1 MNNKTIS
8 FAFYLKYQRMKTL
21 FFSAFILFT
30 LNIQAQQK
38 TEVVLASYNEPM
50 VFTKRVV
57 LNEFAGSSVGWF
69 TISGTSTAT
78 DLSAIE
84 KASIRMGMPI
94 VFANQKFE
102 RNRLTYCELLFS
114 SEGKQQVL
122 TFGSDDLKL
131 LPLKLLL
138 KQQKEKEEPV
148 KMLLIKDNKN
158 DRNSESSEKIYYVS

>member
-1 MNNKTIS
+1 
-8 FAFYLKYQRMKTL
+8 MKIL

-38 TEVVLASYNEPM
+38 TEVVLTSLAEPK
-50 VFTKRVV
+50 VLAKRVV
-57 LNEFAGSSVGWF
+57 LSEFAGASVGWF

-114 SEGKQQVL
+114 SEGKQHVL
-122 TFGSDDLKL
+122 TFGSDALKL

-138 KQQKEKEEPV
+138 KQEKEKEESV
-148 KMLLIKDNKN
+148 KMLIIKDNKN

>member
-1 MNNKTIS
+1 MYENSI
-8 FAFYLKYQRMKTL
+8 
-21 FFSAFILFT
+21 FSAFVLFT

-38 TEVVLASYNEPM
+38 TEFVLVSYIEPM
-50 VFTKRVV
+50 ILIKTVV

-69 TISGTSTAT
+69 TIAGTSTAT

-94 VFANQKFE
+94 V
-102 RNRLTYCELLFS
+102 
-114 SEGKQQVL
+114 L

-138 KQQKEKEEPV
+138 KQQKEESV
-148 KMLLIKDNKN
+148 KMLLI
-158 DRNSESSEKIYYVS
+158 

>member
-1 MNNKTIS
+1 MNENSI
-8 FAFYLKYQRMKTL
+8 
-21 FFSAFILFT
+21 FSAFVLFT
-30 LNIQAQQK
+30 LNIQAQQI
-38 TEVVLASYNEPM
+38 TEDVIVSYIEPM
-50 VFTKRVV
+50 ILIKAVV

-69 TISGTSTAT
+69 TIAGTSTAT

-94 VFANQKFE
+94 
-102 RNRLTYCELLFS
+102 
-114 SEGKQQVL
+114 VL

-138 KQQKEKEEPV
+138 KQQKEKEESV

>member
-8 FAFYLKYQRMKTL
+8 FAFYLKIQCMKTV
-21 FFSAFILFT
+21 FFSAFVLFT

-38 TEVVLASYNEPM
+38 TEVVFDSYNETM

-57 LNEFAGSSVGWF
+57 LNEFAGSSVGWI

-138 KQQKEKEEPV
+138 KQEKEESV

>member
-1 MNNKTIS
+1 
-8 FAFYLKYQRMKTL
+8 
-21 FFSAFILFT
+21 
-30 LNIQAQQK
+30 
-38 TEVVLASYNEPM
+38 M

-69 TISGTSTAT
+69 TIAGTSTAT

-94 VFANQKFE
+94 
-102 RNRLTYCELLFS
+102 
-114 SEGKQQVL
+114 VL

-138 KQQKEKEEPV
+138 KQQKEKEESV